1 MTDFY
6 KTAYDLHFDIVM
18 PQMSLNTIV
27 EEYYKNLTN
36 KKSGHDVYELLT
48 GKMNKSLETD
58 QELSRL
64 ALTVKGN
71 AELTKIFEEECTETL
86 VKKLEESEAGKSFMA
101 ELNTFLKQYGYR
113 NVVSH
118 DFVGETWL
126 ENPLHALSIIQG
138 YVKDNYN
145 FDENFKQTVKKREQN
160 YNEFLEQ
167 IADSKHKE
175 EFKNIISGH

>member
-1 MTDFY
+1 
-6 KTAYDLHFDIVM
+6 YDLHFDIVM

-64 ALTVKGN
+64 ALTAKGN

-86 VKKLEESEAGKSFMA
+86 VKKLEESEAGKSF
-101 ELNTFLKQYGYR
+101 
-113 NVVSH
+113 
-118 DFVGETWL
+118 
-126 ENPLHALSIIQG
+126 
-138 YVKDNYN
+138 
-145 FDENFKQTVKKREQN
+145 
-160 YNEFLEQ
+160 
-167 IADSKHKE
+167 
-175 EFKNIISGH
+175 